1 MGIKTNMSAFVRNRL
16 SGLSDNDVRFLT
28 EHILNIIGYSNHK
41 NFMGVSERNRLEILF
56 KEKFSEIF
64 DEYKEITPY
73 EFYLIKKKIESQS
86 RILEA

>member
-16 SGLSDNDVRFLT
+16 SGLSDNDVRLLT
-28 EHILNIIGYSNHK
+28 ENIINIIGYSNNK
-41 NFMGVSERNRLEILF
+41 NFMGVYERNRIEILF